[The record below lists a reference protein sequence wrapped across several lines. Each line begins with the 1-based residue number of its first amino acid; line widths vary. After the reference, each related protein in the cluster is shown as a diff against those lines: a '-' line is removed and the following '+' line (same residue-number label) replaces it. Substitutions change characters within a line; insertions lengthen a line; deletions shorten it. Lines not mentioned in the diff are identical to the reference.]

1 MVSYNF
7 SDISPYD
14 DSLPVKLLEEAFAER
29 YCESKKVTKKIW
41 DTVLNK
47 SFPGTPVAEPGRDN
61 VRLVVDAGDEFLNNY
76 KSGAV
81 KLVQEKGRIFAQ
93 IKSNGKYGK
102 KLPLKEEHY
111 LDGPD
116 ALSVQNA
123 IYLQALGNSL
133 RDIAKQIETIDA
145 NVKEVLAGQQNDRLG
160 LYYSG
165 VALYLEASRITDQ
178 SFRNQLI
185 SQSIKTLSDA
195 VFQLTLGLKSDIL
208 YLADKKYNSDKKR
221 AYDLHQEKMLSVDRA
236 FMAIHQSALMK
247 TSIYLQQGEV
257 GAAMAVLE
265 EYERFIAGTIVKNA
279 NMLSQCDSR
288 DSGREDGI
296 WKKRAGLQLDVKNA
310 VQRITQ
316 ARTILILGGE

>member
-1 MVSYNF
+1 M
-7 SDISPYD
+7 
-14 DSLPVKLLEEAFAER
+14 
-29 YCESKKVTKKIW
+29 
-41 DTVLNK
+41 
-47 SFPGTPVAEPGRDN
+47 
-61 VRLVVDAGDEFLNNY
+61 
-76 KSGAV
+76 
-81 KLVQEKGRIFAQ
+81 
-93 IKSNGKYGK
+93 
-102 KLPLKEEHY
+102 
-111 LDGPD
+111 
-116 ALSVQNA
+116 SVQNA

-221 AYDLHQEKMLSVDRA
+221 AYDLLQEKMLSVDRA

>member
-1 MVSYNF
+1 M
-7 SDISPYD
+7 
-14 DSLPVKLLEEAFAER
+14 
-29 YCESKKVTKKIW
+29 
-41 DTVLNK
+41 
-47 SFPGTPVAEPGRDN
+47 
-61 VRLVVDAGDEFLNNY
+61 
-76 KSGAV
+76 
-81 KLVQEKGRIFAQ
+81 
-93 IKSNGKYGK
+93 
-102 KLPLKEEHY
+102 
-111 LDGPD
+111 
-116 ALSVQNA
+116 
-123 IYLQALGNSL
+123 
-133 RDIAKQIETIDA
+133 
-145 NVKEVLAGQQNDRLG
+145 
-160 LYYSG
+160 
-165 VALYLEASRITDQ
+165 EASRITDQ

-221 AYDLHQEKMLSVDRA
+221 AYDLLQEKMLSVDRA